1 MTPVILSRKLTTS
14 LPKIEAEKLCSEF
27 SLWKDDGIGPGDF
40 FGKDTAFARPPEV
53 VRMGIRKVHLETPD
67 VQDLWNA
74 MLEAGKN
81 NPLKFTSDKILVYG
95 SLADLEHAPYLLLT
109 ILEPGH
115 DQMEDPYVVRSLGV
129 FYESE
134 RQQIGKFFPAG
145 HWMTYGFPGTT
156 D

>member
-1 MTPVILSRKLTTS
+1 MTPVILSRKLITS

-95 SLADLEHAPYLLLT
+95 SLVYRLKINFSHACVLIAT
-109 ILEPGH
+109 RARWILFKISSPL
-115 DQMEDPYVVRSLGV
+115 V
-129 FYESE
+129 
-134 RQQIGKFFPAG
+134 
-145 HWMTYGFPGTT
+145 
-156 D
+156 

>member
-95 SLADLEHAPYLLLT
+95 SLLVYRLKINFSHACVLIAT
-109 ILEPGH
+109 RARWIL
-115 DQMEDPYVVRSLGV
+115 
-129 FYESE
+129 FK
-134 RQQIGKFFPAG
+134 I
-145 HWMTYGFPGTT
+145 
-156 D
+156 